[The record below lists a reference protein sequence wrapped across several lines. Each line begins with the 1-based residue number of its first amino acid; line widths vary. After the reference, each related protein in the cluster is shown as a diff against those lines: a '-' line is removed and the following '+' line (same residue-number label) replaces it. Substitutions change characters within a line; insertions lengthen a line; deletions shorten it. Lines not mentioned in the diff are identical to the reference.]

1 MNSKEIRIVALL
13 ILDSV
18 FFLLEA
24 IIGYT
29 VHSLALIA
37 DSFHMLN
44 DIISLII
51 ALWAVRVKNTK
62 PADGKYTYGWQRAEI
77 LGALINAV
85 FLLAL
90 CFTIIMDS
98 IQRFFEPQE
107 ISNPKLILI
116 VGIAGLISNGVGL
129 VLFHEHGHSHS
140 HGTNH
145 SGDSNSNS
153 NSTSH
158 SHSHGEV
165 ATTFTQGDEEE
176 HIGTGSGDENEHTPL
191 LYNITHTTMKS
202 TPSEVFDYLPDNVV
216 ERYSNYQSSFVGQ
229 QQQQQQQ
236 QEQTPTNIEN
246 GQSLLNGNSTTTNY
260 SASASSSSDN
270 TNNTNNTMVN
280 NTSEPTRNKSQSKLQ
295 KFKQKSMNMEG
306 VFLHVLGDALGNI
319 GVIITAL
326 IIWKTNYSWR
336 FLSDPITSLFITLII
351 LNSALPLVGKALRI
365 LLQSAPPY
373 IDSNL
378 IVNQIKQLPL
388 IKNIHDFHVWNL
400 NEDILIASLHI
411 ELNPNCEVNLPLKNG
426 SSDNNNNNNNNNNS
440 NNDNNNN
447 IQTDSPSESI
457 VENDQDLE
465 IPSQID
471 RKLFLA
477 AVSQVREVLHIYG
490 INSVTIQPE
499 FLNSK
504 KICRLIF

>member
-1 MNSKEIRIVALL
+1 MNNKEIRIVALL
-13 ILDSV
+13 ILDTV

-90 CFTIIMDS
+90 CFTIIMDA

-116 VGIAGLISNGVGL
+116 VGIAGLLSNGVGL

-140 HGTNH
+140 HGGSH
-145 SGDSNSNS
+145 ESGL
-153 NSTSH
+153 SH
-158 SHSHGEV
+158 SHSHTDAA
-165 ATTFTQGDEEE
+165 ATEDEEE
-176 HIGTGSGDENEHTPL
+176 TVGAEVNENTSLLHQSHSMGS
-191 LYNITHTTMKS
+191 S
-202 TPSEVFDYLPDNVV
+202 PSEVFDYLPDNVV
-216 ERYSNYQSSFVGQ
+216 ERYHKASISGPVPEHEEINA
-229 QQQQQQQ
+229 
-236 QEQTPTNIEN
+236 
-246 GQSLLNGNSTTTNY
+246 STGHNDTG
-260 SASASSSSDN
+260 
-270 TNNTNNTMVN
+270 
-280 NTSEPTRNKSQSKLQ
+280 KK
-295 KFKQKSMNMEG
+295 KFKKKSMNMEG

-319 GVIITAL
+319 GVIITGL
-326 IIWKTNYSWR
+326 VVWKTDYSWR
-336 FLSDPITSLFITLII
+336 FLADPFTSLFITLII
-351 LNSALPLVGKALRI
+351 LNSALPLVRKASRI

-373 IDSNL
+373 IDAHV
-378 IVNQIKQLPL
+378 IVEQIKKLPL
-388 IKNIHDFHVWNL
+388 IKNVHDFHVWNL
-400 NEDILIASLHI
+400 NEDILIATLHI
-411 ELNPNCEVNLPLKNG
+411 ELNPNCEVNLPLPPVTNG
-426 SSDNNNNNNNNNNS
+426 DGTNSSSD
-440 NNDNNNN
+440 D
-447 IQTDSPSESI
+447 EF
-457 VENDQDLE
+457 
-465 IPSQID
+465 PSQID

-477 AVSQVREVLHIYG
+477 AVHQVREVLLRYG

-499 FLNSK
+499 FQTSK
-504 KICRLIF
+504 GCKSIFGQHV